1 MDVFNF
7 IMAVLVLGGFIGELA
22 TAEEAGYDKVFVCAF
37 IFGALVLAASV
48 FGSGIGVIFG
58 RF

>member
-7 IMAVLVLGGFIGELA
+7 ILSVLVLGGFIGELS
-22 TAEEAGYDKVFVCAF
+22 TAEETANDKVFVCAF

-58 RF
+58 RL